1 MIQRVRMGSKMMN
14 TNYHYII
21 KAWKWGLMESFCT
34 LADFQ
39 ITFPFFSP
47 ELAEI
52 ILVRLQT
59 QIITALQMWF
69 VLGLVCVC
77 VCVCPC
83 TIPSVSLCPWSLSA
97 MHLSRPGQ
105 WLCYLTRSL
114 YQHCLLFAL
123 TYKCIYPL
131 QTVVA
136 CLIPITHTRNF
147 LFCWECFN

>member
-1 MIQRVRMGSKMMN
+1 
-14 TNYHYII
+14 
-21 KAWKWGLMESFCT
+21 MESFCT

-77 VCVCPC
+77 VCVC
-83 TIPSVSLCPWSLSA
+83 VSLHHSQHLTLSLKSLCNAFVTPRSVAVLSHKVPISA
-97 MHLSRPGQ
+97 LSPV
-105 WLCYLTRSL
+105 CSD
-114 YQHCLLFAL
+114 
-123 TYKCIYPL
+123 I
-131 QTVVA
+131 
-136 CLIPITHTRNF
+136 
-147 LFCWECFN
+147 

>member
-1 MIQRVRMGSKMMN
+1 
-14 TNYHYII
+14 
-21 KAWKWGLMESFCT
+21 MESFCT

-77 VCVCPC
+77 VCVCVCVPA
-83 TIPSVSLCPWSLSA
+83 PFPASHSVLEVSLQCICHAQVSGCVISQGPYISIVS
-97 MHLSRPGQ
+97 
-105 WLCYLTRSL
+105 
-114 YQHCLLFAL
+114 CLL
-123 TYKCIYPL
+123 
-131 QTVVA
+131 
-136 CLIPITHTRNF
+136 
-147 LFCWECFN
+147 